1 MSDEGIKNLYSILKE
16 NANNPNLTFEFIKD
30 EFYKN
35 KKSKK
40 FKTK

>member
-1 MSDEGIKNLYSILKE
+1 MSDEGIKNLHSILKE
-16 NANNPNLTFEFIKD
+16 NANNSNLTFEFIKD

-35 KKSKK
+35 KKSNK